1 MFAQQVLYSPHF
13 LEDQYVWL
21 SIGAWAVLLTWLR
34 HRASPRRL
42 LMWAALAGTLQLTPV
57 AAQMLRAGGTA
68 ELVPQDMPLAFWTLQ
83 AVNLAVLAMVVGIGY
98 LSLRRVAQGRETQAV
113 MAERRRIAN
122 DLHDG
127 VGSRLV
133 ALLASQDPKAAR
145 SDGLSIALQACL
157 LELQMTVDD
166 LDDQSSATVFERL
179 GHLRYRLR
187 PAFDRLGIALEWN
200 IAPEVLNCT
209 VASDTATQVCRV
221 VQEAMSNALRHSHA
235 TRVELRV
242 GHGYPWPVAGASAGA
257 GGARQRTR
265 PRDLGGALRRARQPG
280 QRPAQHA
287 LARRGHRRRAER
299 QRRQGSQAAWP
310 VRAAGGAL
318 PGRRSRAAQ
327 RAARGRKHAVT
338 RRPGRPAGARA
349 RLWQT
354 PALCQGRAQACRKSF
369 ASSPPKSRSA
379 SIR

>member
-209 VASDTATQVCRV
+209 LASDTATQVCRV

-242 GHGYPWPVAGASAGA
+242 GLGTHGRS
-257 GGARQRTR
+257 
-265 PRDLGGALRRARQPG
+265 RARALVLEVRDNGRGLETWAGPSG
-280 QRPAQHA
+280 AQGS
-287 LARRGHRRRAER
+287 LGKGLRSMRSRAEAI
-299 QRRQGSQAAWP
+299 GGELSVSG
-310 VRAAGGAL
+310 VRAAKPHGLCVRLVVPCQAAVPEQHSVL
-318 PGRRSRAAQ
+318 PEAESM
-327 RAARGRKHAVT
+327 
-338 RRPGRPAGARA
+338 
-349 RLWQT
+349 L
-354 PALCQGRAQACRKSF
+354 
-369 ASSPPKSRSA
+369 
-379 SIR
+379 